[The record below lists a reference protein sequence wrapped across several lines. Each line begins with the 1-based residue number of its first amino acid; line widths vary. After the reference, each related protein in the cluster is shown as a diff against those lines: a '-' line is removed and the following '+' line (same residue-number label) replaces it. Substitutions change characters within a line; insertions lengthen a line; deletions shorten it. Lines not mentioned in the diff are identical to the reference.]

1 VTHTVA
7 RTNVDDQDRVH
18 PRPGMIRQLAFW
30 SLVALTGFN
39 ALSAIAGGIA
49 VLMTNG
55 LGMPTSMLASGPFA
69 SFAWPGVLL
78 AVVVGGS
85 HVLAG
90 GLLIARREV
99 ALLWAAVA
107 GFVMLVWIFVET
119 MMIGEGSFLQVL
131 YFATG
136 GAEIIL
142 VLALLGIVAWLPRQ
156 PMRGARTA
164 GL

>member
-1 VTHTVA
+1 VTHTVDRMNA
-7 RTNVDDQDRVH
+7 GGRVQQRTRMV
-18 PRPGMIRQLAFW
+18 RQIVFW
-30 SLVALTGFN
+30 ALVGITGFN

-49 VLMTNG
+49 VLVTDG
-55 LGMPTSMLASGPFA
+55 LGMPTSMLASGPFV

-85 HVLAG
+85 QVLAF

-99 ALLWAAVA
+99 SLLWAAVA

-119 MMIGEGSFLQVL
+119 IMIGGGSFLQVL

-136 GAEIIL
+136 GAQIIL

-156 PMRGARTA
+156 PLRGARAT

>member
-1 VTHTVA
+1 
-7 RTNVDDQDRVH
+7 
-18 PRPGMIRQLAFW
+18 MIRAIAFW

-49 VLMTNG
+49 VLVTNG
-55 LGMPTSMLASGPFA
+55 LGMPTSMLASGPFV

-85 HVLAG
+85 QVLAG

-99 ALLWAAVA
+99 SLLWAAVA
-107 GFVMLVWIFVET
+107 GFVMLIWIFVET
-119 MMIGEGSFLQVL
+119 IMIGGGSFLQVL

-136 GAEIIL
+136 GAQIIL

-156 PMRGARTA
+156 PLRGAAMT